1 MEIFFSTLNQMLLM
15 LVLILTGI
23 ILKKKHILSD
33 ESQYTLAKIET
44 HVLLPALSFY
54 TWSQKCTT
62 STLTGNAKLILFGM
76 SIAICSIFL
85 ANPLSGLFVRNIPEG
100 DERVYQRDMYKYALA
115 LANYGYVG
123 NFIVLNVFGSDA
135 FFRYSM
141 FTFGLNFISYSWG
154 IYMLTP
160 KHYGSEK
167 SLLVL
172 LKGFLTPPL
181 IGLLIGMVLGLT
193 QTSKYV
199 PDFIMSA
206 ASNAG
211 SCMGPIAMLLA
222 GLVVGEYD
230 IKLLLGKW
238 KIYIVSFLRLVI
250 LPGIFL
256 LVFHCLKVNKEIMT
270 FALIAFGGPIG
281 LNTIVYPTSYGQDA
295 NTGASMVMTSQ
306 ILSVLTIPIMY
317 YFFILL

>member
-1 MEIFFSTLNQMLLM
+1 MAACKDSQS
-15 LVLILTGI
+15 ILAQR
-23 ILKKKHILSD
+23 S
-33 ESQYTLAKIET
+33 AK
-44 HVLLPALSFY
+44 
-54 TWSQKCTT
+54 Q
-62 STLTGNAKLILFGM
+62 KLIC
-76 SIAICSIFL
+76 IAICSIFL
-85 ANPLSGLFVRNIPEG
+85 ANLLSGLFVRNIPEG

-199 PDFIMSA
+199 LDFIMSA

-256 LVFHCLKVNKEIMT
+256 LVFHCLKVNQDIMT

-317 YFFILL
+317 YVFIILL